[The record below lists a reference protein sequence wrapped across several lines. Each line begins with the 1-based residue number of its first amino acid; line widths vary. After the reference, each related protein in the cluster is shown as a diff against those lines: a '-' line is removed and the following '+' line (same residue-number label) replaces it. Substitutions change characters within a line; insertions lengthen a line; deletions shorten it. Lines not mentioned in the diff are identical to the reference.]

1 MKCNMNVKI
10 QVEMGKCRNGFEN
23 KNDQKV
29 YSCKHIIASNST
41 LISKRAKWFDLDMN
55 EMHLWIAALVEQSK
69 ITIPIISIELD
80 LE

>member
-1 MKCNMNVKI
+1 MNVKI

-55 EMHLWIAALVEQSK
+55 EIAALVEQSK

>member
-1 MKCNMNVKI
+1 MVS
-10 QVEMGKCRNGFEN
+10 N

-55 EMHLWIAALVEQSK
+55 EIAALVEQSK
-69 ITIPIISIELD
+69 ITIPIVYQLNGFRVIGSFFEWTQQNNVNSN
-80 LE
+80 

>member
-1 MKCNMNVKI
+1 MVS
-10 QVEMGKCRNGFEN
+10 N

-55 EMHLWIAALVEQSK
+55 EIAALVEQSK